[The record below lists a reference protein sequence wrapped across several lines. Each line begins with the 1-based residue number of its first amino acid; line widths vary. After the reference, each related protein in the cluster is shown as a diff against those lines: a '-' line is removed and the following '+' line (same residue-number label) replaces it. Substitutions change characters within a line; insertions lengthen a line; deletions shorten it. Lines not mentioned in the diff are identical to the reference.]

1 MFEYETQTRNPL
13 EAEEG
18 AEVAD
23 GKGVQR
29 HGEGKDA
36 AKVRRVEV
44 GDGGYTQW
52 GERFPHIAL
61 ILNWNVVSLS
71 IVYSNDSLVKSA
83 RTSLNS
89 KVVNQ
94 YSMLLTPLTAKAVLF
109 IMDAAKLDMVDLCD
123 VKIVKKRGG
132 IVDDT
137 ELVKGLVF
145 DKKVSHA
152 ARGPTRME
160 NAKIPVIQLEI
171 SPRKEAKGW
180 GKRPASTSKLILV
193 VLSYHSIDGLLDM
206 TRICDGISCKKEGQ
220 TRKGR
225 QGLNPP
231 LMLCRHHQHGRW
243 QARIAR
249 VAGNKELYLGTF
261 SKSFQKVVVA
271 FPRTSLPNH
280 SEQ

>member
-1 MFEYETQTRNPL
+1 MWVIVLIIFEIYLQ
-13 EAEEG
+13 
-18 AEVAD
+18 
-23 GKGVQR
+23 
-29 HGEGKDA
+29 
-36 AKVRRVEV
+36 
-44 GDGGYTQW
+44 
-52 GERFPHIAL
+52 AL

-160 NAKIPVIQLEI
+160 NAKIPVIQFQI
-171 SPRKEAKGW
+171 FP
-180 GKRPASTSKLILV
+180 
-193 VLSYHSIDGLLDM
+193 
-206 TRICDGISCKKEGQ
+206 
-220 TRKGR
+220 
-225 QGLNPP
+225 
-231 LMLCRHHQHGRW
+231 
-243 QARIAR
+243 
-249 VAGNKELYLGTF
+249 
-261 SKSFQKVVVA
+261 SKSASNKVETWSKMASAKHIPWGNCFFVSIIFLA
-271 FPRTSLPNH
+271 SIFWYY
-280 SEQ
+280 